1 MLARVAVIL
10 GVAFGV
16 GTLATEASAASMT
29 LTVSPATVHPGARYT
44 VSITGTFNKRTHRD
58 PYLVAFIQYGGQ
70 SCRSTAPAEYAL
82 PHSRSTLAIS
92 PQAESKSPF
101 KSITYWKA
109 SSRLGPR
116 RVCAYLYPGPVN
128 TGTTAAPLAIVG
140 ATGATFQVTRG

>member
-1 MLARVAVIL
+1 M
-10 GVAFGV
+10 
-16 GTLATEASAASMT
+16 LATEASAASMT
-29 LTVSPATVHPGARYT
+29 LIVSPATVHPGNRYT
-44 VSITGTFNKRTHRD
+44 VSITGRYNRRTHPR
-58 PYLVAFIQYGGQ
+58 PYLVAFIQYSGQ

-82 PHSRSTLAIS
+82 GASKSTLAIS

-101 KSITYWKA
+101 KSVTYWKA